1 MTPGEALRER
11 LKSFEIYSTKVDD
24 HVANE
29 LLYTAVETGL
39 IEGISVHDAKVVV
52 QIMALAAHLGDAVP
66 QELRM

>member
-11 LKSFEIYSTKVDD
+11 LKSFEIYVAKIDNS
-24 HVANE
+24 VANE

-39 IEGISVHDAKVVV
+39 IEGISVDDAKTVVK
-52 QIMALAAHLGDAVP
+52 IMALAAHLGNTAP